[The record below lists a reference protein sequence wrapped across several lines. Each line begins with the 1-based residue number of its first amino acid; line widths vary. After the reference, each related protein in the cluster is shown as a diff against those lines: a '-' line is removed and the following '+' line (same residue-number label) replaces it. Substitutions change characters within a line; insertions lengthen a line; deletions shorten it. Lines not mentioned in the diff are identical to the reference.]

1 MRKSEIFDSF
11 VKIAQEKGL
20 VSSDYKAEHTEKD
33 FSETNP
39 RMDSLTIEQ
48 ISKLYNTKPERPKD
62 MDYERNIIE
71 DAHPDSVVISPS
83 YDKLNGLV
91 ENENEGQ
98 NIRLRIVMKTP
109 DGHLVNRKYANKNL
123 VLSLVRVGNELDR
136 CDNEELRKLADACL
150 EQLAQKKNFEKVGA
164 VPVVAIVVVA
174 AIILGGVYLQQ
185 HTKFRDSGL
194 MVNYQNL
201 VKEIDDFLTSDIT
214 LGVGHTYRP
223 EFLKTLSDFKD
234 KITKFYE
241 SYSKM
246 LPILD
251 KLRAPRDGRELLAL
265 SKQPEV
271 QSDMLEL
278 KRFREEAVNV
288 YPAIVKMMGNLS
300 DPMYQGQQVTDRGT
314 FTSLVEAIPGLV
326 GGKGLVSNEFDD
338 VVRALGPVK
347 DNIVMLGRAI
357 GNSRTI
363 EADAGR
369 DLAQYNREIESQM
382 APEAPKAPATPATP
396 QTPTTPPET
405 PGQPAP
411 AKKSPMDTLEDEAK
425 GLFGGLFGT

>member
-20 VSSDYKAEHTEKD
+20 VSSDNKKPEHTEKD

-39 RMDSLTIEQ
+39 RMDSLSIEQ
-48 ISKLYNTKPERPKD
+48 ISKLYNTKPELPKD
-62 MDYERNIIE
+62 MEYKRNIIE
-71 DAHPDSVVISPS
+71 DAHPDSVVVSPS

-98 NIRLRIVMKTP
+98 NIRIRIVMKTP

-136 CDNEELRKLADACL
+136 CDNEELRKLADVCL

-201 VKEIDDFLTSDIT
+201 DKEIEDFLKSDIT

-223 EFLKTLSDFKD
+223 EFLKTLSDFRA
-234 KITKFYE
+234 KIGRFYE

-246 LPILD
+246 LPIID
-251 KLRAPRDGRELLAL
+251 KMRAPRDGRELLAL

-271 QSDMLEL
+271 QNDMMEL
-278 KRFREEAVNV
+278 KKLKEEAINV
-288 YPAIVKMMGNLS
+288 YPAIVKMMANLE
-300 DPMYQGQQVTDRGT
+300 DPSYQGQQVTDKGT
-314 FTSLVEAIPGLV
+314 FTSMVEAIPGLI
-326 GGKGLVSNEFDD
+326 GGNKALVSNEFDD
-338 VVRALGPVK
+338 VVRALGPIK
-347 DNIVMLGRAI
+347 DNIIMLGRAI

-363 EADAGR
+363 EYDAGK
-369 DLAQYNREIESQM
+369 DLAQYTQEIESQM
-382 APEAPKAPATPATP
+382 TPVTPKAPATPQA
-396 QTPTTPPET
+396 PTAPSET
-405 PGQPAP
+405 PGEAAP
-411 AKKSPMDTLEDEAK
+411 TKKSPMDKLEEEAK
-425 GLFGGLFGT
+425 GIFGGLFGK